1 LQPQKEN
8 NDNQESVND
17 TINKTPNLAGI
28 LIKVKSYNEAYPN
41 KPSFKH
47 YELCEPFMVSLLE
60 YKAHFEDHPNTLKRK
75 EEDKKLQLRP

>member
-28 LIKVKSYNEAYPN
+28 LIKVKSYDEAHPHYR
-41 KPSFKH
+41 SIKH
-47 YELCEPFMVSLLE
+47 YELCEPFSVSLLE
-60 YKAHFEDHPNTLKRK
+60 YKAHFEDHPNTLQK